1 MTNAEKPG
9 AAAAP
14 KGTAPKEAKAPKAAN
29 IYQRIHGC
37 QNEVGRILK
46 LGENKFHGYKY
57 AYERDYLAEIKP
69 LLGRHGIAITHD
81 IVETKF
87 LEGNIAHTR
96 IAFTLVNIDNPEEKI
111 IAHGEGTG
119 QDVSKDGKPGDKAL
133 PKALTMAVKYFLAKT
148 FLIETGDDAEQ
159 DDRKGSGAPTSAK
172 AAAKA
177 NPAESVETI
186 LRMIAS
192 SRNAPGLDEYRAEK
206 LPHIKAFSE
215 AQKKQISD
223 AITSRINHLD
233 AE

>member
-1 MTNAEKPG
+1 MKNAEQTG

-29 IYQRIHGC
+29 IYQRIHAC
-37 QNEVGRILK
+37 QNQVGRILK

-57 AYERDYLAEIKP
+57 AYERDFLAEIKP
-69 LLGRHGIAITHD
+69 LLGKNGIVITHD
-81 IVETKF
+81 IAETKF
-87 LEGNIAHTR
+87 LEGNIAHVR
-96 IAFTLVNIDNPEEKI
+96 IAFTITNIDNPEEKL

-119 QDVSKDGKPGDKAL
+119 QDISKDGKPGDKAL

-159 DDRKGSGAPTSAK
+159 DDRKPGKEPSAK
-172 AAAKA
+172 QAAKA
-177 NPAESVETI
+177 NPAESVDTI
-186 LRMIAS
+186 LRMVRS

-223 AITSRINHLD
+223 AITSRINELD